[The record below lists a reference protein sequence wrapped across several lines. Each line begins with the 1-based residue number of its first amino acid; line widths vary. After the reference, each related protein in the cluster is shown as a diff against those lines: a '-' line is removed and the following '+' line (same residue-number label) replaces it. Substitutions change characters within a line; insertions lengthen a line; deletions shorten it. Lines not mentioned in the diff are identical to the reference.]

1 MNMKKMKRLV
11 ALALSVVMVLAM
23 SVFAFVDEQPT
34 TYSITINNAASGHT
48 YEAYQIFAGDLSED
62 SNGKTLSN
70 ITWGAGVTTAG
81 KDALGD
87 AKTKA
92 KSLTTEENARNFAK
106 EVASYL
112 QNPTSSTRA
121 CLKNILSC
129 SF

>member
-1 MNMKKMKRLV
+1 MKKMKRLV
-11 ALALSVVMVLAM
+11 ALALSVVMMLAM
-23 SVFAFVDEQPT
+23 SVVAFADEPEPT

-48 YEAYQIFAGDLSED
+48 YKAYQIFAGDLKED
-62 SNGKTLSN
+62 NSGKTLSN
-70 ITWGAGVTTAG
+70 ITWGTGVTTGGQA
-81 KDALGD
+81 ALGV

-92 KSLTTEENARNFAK
+92 KSLTTEENAKIFAK